1 MARRDAFHVVMFKD
15 GQITCHKAPQW
26 EQVAELI
33 LEHDPDDYLMLY
45 GVVYDSVLDIA
56 TMCVDSAEAFEQC
69 LTLYTREQER
79 KRPCSPSPEGLKTED
94 GDAPAAAHPEDSESS
109 QKTVDMARE
118 ASPEGSNPQ
127 GPARPGA
134 DESQMVQRED

>member
-56 TMCVDSAEAFEQC
+56 TMCVDSA
-69 LTLYTREQER
+69 
-79 KRPCSPSPEGLKTED
+79 GLKTED